1 MMKLPRRTF
10 FHLLAGAVAAP
21 AIAPFARAHVDPS
34 RPIRIVVGFA
44 PGSASDIIARMV
56 GQSLSQRLGQPVVID
71 NRTGVGGNLAAESVI
86 NAAPDGHTLLM
97 VGPSNAINATLYEKL
112 GFRFLDDVAPIA
124 AIAHA
129 PNVMLVHPSVAATTV
144 ADFIA
149 LARANPGTLKMASAG
164 IGTAPHLAGELFKMK
179 TGADLVHVAYRG
191 GAGAYADLLDGHID
205 VYFPSLVSA
214 LDHIRTGRARA
225 LGLAAPSSVSL
236 GIPAV
241 ADTVRGYEA
250 NTWFGIG
257 APRGTPAAIVER
269 LNAEINAV
277 LAAPDVAA
285 RIAALGG
292 TIATGSPADFGR
304 LIATETQR
312 WARLL
317 RASGETTS

>member
-1 MMKLPRRTF
+1 MKLPRRTF
-10 FHLLAGAVAAP
+10 FHLLAGAVVAP
-21 AIAPFARAHVDPS
+21 AIAPFARAHADPS

-44 PGSASDIIARMV
+44 PDSASDIIARMV
-56 GQSLSQRLGQPVVID
+56 GQSLSQRVGQPIVID
-71 NRTGVGGNLAAESVI
+71 NRTGVGGNVAAESVI

-112 GFRFLDDVAPIA
+112 GFRFLDDIAPVA

-129 PNVMLVHPSVAATTV
+129 PNVMLVHPSLPATTI
-144 ADFIA
+144 AEFIA
-149 LARANPGTLKMASAG
+149 LAQANPGTLKMASAG
-164 IGTAPHLAGELFKMK
+164 VGTAPHLAGELFKMR
-179 TGADLVHVAYRG
+179 TGVNLVHVAYRG
-191 GAGAYADLLDGHID
+191 GEGAYADLLDGHVD
-205 VYFPSLVSA
+205 VYFPSLVSS

-225 LGLAAPSSVSL
+225 LGLTAPSSVSL

-241 ADTVRGYEA
+241 ADTLRGYEA
-250 NTWFGIG
+250 STWFGIG
-257 APRGTPAAIVER
+257 APRGTPVAIVER
-269 LNAEINAV
+269 LNTEINAV

-292 TIATGSPADFGR
+292 TIAAGSPTDFGR

-317 RASGETTS
+317 KASGETTT